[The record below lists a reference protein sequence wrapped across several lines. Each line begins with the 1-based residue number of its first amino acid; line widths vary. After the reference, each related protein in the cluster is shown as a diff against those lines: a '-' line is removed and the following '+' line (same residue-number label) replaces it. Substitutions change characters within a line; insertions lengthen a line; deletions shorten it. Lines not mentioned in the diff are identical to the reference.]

1 MMERSRDEVDQSIVH
16 GRKLVSTEQESKDEG
31 QTQEAQTWRQKSGN
45 QESWLVEGEKGKGD

>member
-1 MMERSRDEVDQSIVH
+1 MKVDQSIVH

-45 QESWLVEGEKGKGD
+45 QESWSVEGEKGKGD